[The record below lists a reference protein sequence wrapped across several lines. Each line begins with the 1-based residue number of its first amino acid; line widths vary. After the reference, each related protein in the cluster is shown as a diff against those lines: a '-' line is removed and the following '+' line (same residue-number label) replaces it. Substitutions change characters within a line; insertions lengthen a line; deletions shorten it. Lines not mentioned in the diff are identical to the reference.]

1 MKFQTTRFIL
11 SVIGVI
17 LLATLAFYAISKGEA
32 ITPPLCVTG
41 IGTIIGGYQWSR
53 AVTTSKFLEN
63 QDKTVTG
70 G

>member
-11 SVIGVI
+11 SVIGVV
-17 LLATLAFYAISKGEA
+17 LMAALGFFGMFKGDA

-53 AVTTSKFLEN
+53 AVTTGKYLEN
-63 QDKTVTG
+63 KTVTG